1 VRYEANYRSR
11 VWFTDPVE
19 IRLAVAG
26 LGRSSATLSFE
37 IHGPAGV
44 VADGEMTIVHTA
56 SSSEAS
62 VPWPEATQAALAGN
76 GQPAAAAG
84 GGTTSA
90 A

>member
-37 IHGPAGV
+37 IHGPAGL
-44 VADGEMTIVHTA
+44 VADGKMTIVHTA
-56 SSSEAS
+56 SSSETSA
-62 VPWPEATQAALAGN
+62 PWPEATRAALG
-76 GQPAAAAG
+76 GTRQTTDTPG
-84 GGTTSA
+84 GGTTRVN
-90 A
+90 